1 MASLKQQINLDNVIQ
16 TLSLCSHLVRVKII
30 HNGNIKDDSTVDAHF
45 FDSFSGYNI
54 LVVDNIIYI
63 KNHNDWSLSFSQKDE
78 KEKFLLTQ
86 LRKHYMLD
94 SKTNLE
100 DFL

>member
-1 MASLKQQINLDNVIQ
+1 MTSIKQQINLDNVIQ
-16 TLSLCSHLVRVKII
+16 TLSICSHLVRVKII
-30 HNGNIKDDSTVDAHF
+30 QNGTITDDSTLDAHF
-45 FDSFSGYNI
+45 FDSFSGYTI
-54 LVVDNIIYI
+54 MIVDNIIYI
-63 KNHNDWSLSFSQKDE
+63 KNQYDRTLSFSQKDE